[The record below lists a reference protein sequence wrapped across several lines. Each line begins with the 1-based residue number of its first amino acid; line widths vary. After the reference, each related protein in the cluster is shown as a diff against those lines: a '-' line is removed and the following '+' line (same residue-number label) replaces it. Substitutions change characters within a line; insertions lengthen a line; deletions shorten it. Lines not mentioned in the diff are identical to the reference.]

1 LGRRSIPLLILLAF
15 CLQLSAIAV
24 TPTAPPPQPD
34 TFPVLEIIKPNVEFW
49 KRVWG
54 EWRLSQIA
62 IHDRHF
68 PGVVYEVVDLPGP
81 IDTRLSSDQ
90 RQFIDKLTKRWMD
103 RVEQLEHKVRH
114 GDPLS
119 DDEKRWALALT
130 EHAGSEGVDG
140 AHKRVR
146 TQRGLKERF
155 LRGVEISGRYE
166 AQIRTIFREAGLP
179 EDLALLPHVE
189 SSFQYGARSS
199 AGAVGAW
206 QFTRGT
212 GRKFMPITSAFD
224 SRLDTLAA
232 AKAAASYLKG
242 AYARLGSW
250 PLALTS
256 YNHGVAGMQRARD
269 AHGSYEQVFLNY
281 KGRSFGFASKNF
293 YSEFVAAR
301 ELATEAQQRF
311 PGEYTLEAPFDHE
324 AIRLESRTTPSRLAK
339 AFDLPLDE
347 LVSINPAFTRRAVRE
362 GLALPEGVM
371 VWLPRGTQTRLA
383 ANGHEPDYT
392 LSGWIDG
399 DGTYVVQN
407 RDTLS
412 LIAETYGVSIA
423 QLRSWNGLPRGS
435 SLIKVGQHLRLAG
448 EAGSTHVVRRGESL
462 SSIAQSYRMP
472 VNSLRQLNG
481 FAPNENLIRV
491 GQKMRVSGEYRP
503 NSARVHVV
511 RSGDT
516 LGRIAG
522 NYRVQ
527 LRDLLRLNGLSSR
540 AVIHPGQRLR
550 IPS

>member
-1 LGRRSIPLLILLAF
+1 MLLAL
-15 CLQLSAIAV
+15 CLQPFTLANS
-24 TPTAPPPQPD
+24 APPPAAATPAASEAEP
-34 TFPVLEIIKPNVEFW
+34 FPIFETIRPNVEFW

-54 EWRLSQIA
+54 DWTLGQVA
-62 IHDRHF
+62 IHDRYN
-68 PGVVYEVVDLPGP
+68 PGVVYDVVKLPGK
-81 IDTRLSSDQ
+81 IETRLSSEQ
-90 RQFIDKLTKRWMD
+90 RKFIDNLTKRWMD
-103 RVEQLEHKVRH
+103 RIEDLEHKVRH
-114 GDPLS
+114 GDELS

-130 EHAGSEGVDG
+130 EHAGSDGVDG

-166 AQIRTIFREAGLP
+166 QQIRRIFRDAGLP

-232 AKAAASYLKG
+232 AEAAAAYLKS

-256 YNHGVAGMQRARD
+256 YNHGVAGMERAAR
-269 AHGSYEQVFLNY
+269 AHGDYEQVFLNY
-281 KGRSFGFASKNF
+281 KGRTFGFASKNF
-293 YSEFVAAR
+293 YSEFLAAR
-301 ELATEAQQRF
+301 ELATQAESRF
-311 PGEYTLEAPFDHE
+311 AGEFTLEQPFDHE
-324 AIRLESRTTPSRLAK
+324 AIILESRTTPSRLAS
-339 AFDLPLDE
+339 AFDLPLDQ
-347 LVSINPAFTRRAVRE
+347 LVSINPAFTRRAIRE
-362 GLALPEGVM
+362 GLALPKGVT

-383 ANGHEPDYT
+383 SNGHEPDYT

-399 DGTYVVQN
+399 DGTYVVQSG
-407 RDTLS
+407 DTLS

-423 QLRSWNGLPRGS
+423 QLRSWNGLSRGS

-448 EAGSTHVVRRGESL
+448 EAGDTHLVRRGESL

-472 VNSLRQLNG
+472 VNSLRRLNG
-481 FAPNENLIRV
+481 LAPNENLIRV
-491 GQKMRVSGEYRP
+491 GQKLRVNGEYRP
-503 NSARVHVV
+503 ASARVHVV
-511 RSGDT
+511 RRGDT

-540 AVIHPGQRLR
+540 AVIRPGQRIR